1 MIGRDGLP
9 VTDLTRDDFEVRED
23 DVVQRIQVFEH
34 RTLTGYPAR
43 DDESLAI
50 RSADHARQEA
60 GREEVR
66 LLVLFLDDY
75 HIRFGPLEDHQL
87 RQRLVRFVT
96 TEMRPL
102 DLFAVMGPL
111 TPISDLGLTRDE
123 AALLR
128 RINTLQGRLG
138 GFVPPRSKLEEG
150 HLSLGG
156 ADLMRVRAQVS
167 LSALQSLVVHLGSL
181 REGRKSVLF
190 VSQGPAMYIGGYDM
204 SDDLRDVIASAN
216 RNNVTIHTLDP
227 RELGQA
233 SMISEINNALSID
246 TGGRRIGLTND
257 FSPALRGV
265 MSDASDYYLL
275 GYESP
280 QVKPDGKFHDIDVR
294 VRRKGVR
301 VIARNGYWSPSP
313 EEANTANAAT
323 AAPPIPPEVSE
334 ALGALRDAT
343 RRVSVLDWVGVSPLD
358 GGASRV
364 SITFEPVTAD
374 PRLVPAS
381 VHVDVTLPG
390 GATSTHAANPA
401 ADGTWQ
407 LEITSPPGRVTV
419 RPAVKDG
426 AGEVIDTWSR
436 TGRRGSRRIGGQP
449 HRHAHRAASADG
461 LAVSRHPSRRSGAA
475 SRRPSIPARRSG
487 DRSPAARPRR
497 SAAGRCAAP
506 EP

>member
-1 MIGRDGLP
+1 M
-9 VTDLTRDDFEVRED
+9 
-23 DVVQRIQVFEH
+23 
-34 RTLTGYPAR
+34 
-43 DDESLAI
+43 
-50 RSADHARQEA
+50 
-60 GREEVR
+60 
-66 LLVLFLDDY
+66 LFLDDY

-111 TPISDLGLTRDE
+111 TPISDLGLTRDK

-138 GFVPPRSKLEEG
+138 GFVPPRSKVEEA

-156 ADLMRVRAQVS
+156 ANLARVRAQVS
-167 LSALQSLVVHLGSL
+167 MSALESLAVHLGSL

-190 VSQGPAMYIGGYDM
+190 VSQGPAMRIGGYDM
-204 SDDLRDVIASAN
+204 SDDLRDVIAAAN

-233 SMISEINNALSID
+233 SMISEANNALSID

-280 QVKPDGKFHDIDVR
+280 QTKPDGKFHEIDVR

-301 VIARNGYWSPSP
+301 VIARNGYWSPRP
-313 EEANTANAAT
+313 EEASTATAAA

-334 ALGALRDAT
+334 ALGALRDAA
-343 RRVSVLDWVGVSPLD
+343 RRVSVLDWLGVSPLD
-358 GGASRV
+358 RGASRV

-374 PRLVPAS
+374 PRLAPAS

-390 GATSTHAANPA
+390 GATSTHVARTRRPA
-401 ADGTWQ
+401 ASGSSRSRRRPDV
-407 LEITSPPGRVTV
+407 VTV
-419 RPAVKDG
+419 RPTVKDG

-436 TGRRGSRRIGGQP
+436 TAVVPAAESVSEPG
-449 HRHAHRAASADG
+449 RHAHRAARPDG
-461 LAVSRHPSRRSGAA
+461 LAVSRH
-475 SRRPSIPARRSG
+475 AR
-487 DRSPAARPRR
+487 RR
-497 SAAGRCAAP
+497 SACCPPPAVDSGATIG
-506 EP
+506 